1 MVKSLIGRTHKLTP
15 DMKVAGAVE
24 GLEDVICK
32 EGRGGQVPL
41 AETVALQGVGDDGC
55 RQFGH

>member
-1 MVKSLIGRTHKLTP
+1 
-15 DMKVAGAVE
+15 MKVAGAVE